1 MAPVFVDTSAIF
13 AAVDGQA
20 AAHEGVREAWDEL
33 AAERATFITTNYVV
47 VESFALLQRR
57 SGLSAAMDFALRL
70 VPLLQVEWVDPQTH
84 EAAMEATLTAGRR
97 DLSLVDC
104 VSFVVMRRLGIRQ
117 ALTVDPHF
125 REQGFECFPKE
136 SEQPA

>member
-1 MAPVFVDTSAIF
+1 MMVFVDTSAIY
-13 AAVDGQA
+13 AAVDA
-20 AAHEGVREAWDEL
+20 RDARHEAVAGAWRNL
-33 AAERATFITTNYVV
+33 RRADARFTTTNYVA
-47 VESFALLQRR
+47 VEAFALVQKRAGVTEARR
-57 SGLSAAMDFALRL
+57 FAEDIL
-70 VPLLQVEWVDPQTH
+70 PLLGLAWVDEETH
-84 EAAMEATLTAGRR
+84 QAGIEAVLAANRR

-125 REQGFECFPKE
+125 REQGFECLPKE